1 MIDFE
6 LSAEDQKILD
16 EVRAQA
22 LVYRKYA
29 RYYDE
34 NEHEFPPDELEEA
47 GSFGNIYEELRGRD
61 DLDSSMGVISMLI
74 TAVTCALSW

>member
-6 LSAEDQKILD
+6 LTKNDQKILD
-16 EVRAQA
+16 EVRSRA
-22 LVYRKYA
+22 LVCRKYA

-47 GSFGNIYEELRGRD
+47 KGQP
-61 DLDSSMGVISMLI
+61 
-74 TAVTCALSW
+74 

>member
-6 LSAEDQKILD
+6 LTKNDQKILD
-16 EVRAQA
+16 EVRTRA
-22 LVYRKYA
+22 LVCRKYA

-47 GSFGNIYEELRGRD
+47 KGKPEIF
-61 DLDSSMGVISMLI
+61 SMLGERAERDI
-74 TAVTCALSW
+74 SKLPV